1 MLLAS
6 SLLLVSILVAFKTR
20 LFTNRYF
27 KTLNYHHVRRIR
39 LKKKQIF
46 SIISSTAIFLSL
58 YSTAPTASANSKSLN
73 ELEQQKQELHQQS
86 DNLRGNINEAEQEM
100 QSLESEKQVLTE
112 DIAEI
117 QSNIDQVLGQIK
129 EQEEEIARL
138 EEEID
143 QLNNEI
149 EILKD
154 KIEKRNVALAGQA
167 REVQTTGS
175 PQNVIDIILSADSL
189 TDLIGQ
195 MEVIN
200 LLVNNNNSIMEDQI
214 ADQKQVEGKAEE
226 VRVAKEET
234 DQVKLDL
241 EVSRNNLVAQRMELD
256 HKIQVVSE
264 EFDLTTA
271 ERESLLGEQQAVAA
285 KTSEIETEISAE
297 NERIAAEERARKQ
310 REEEARRAEAAAQQ
324 EAIAKAEAAEK
335 EEQQVEQSKQVQ
347 TASSSQTSAPSSS
360 TPASST
366 PASPSPAPTPAPTPS
381 PDSGG
386 WTRPASGSVTSEYGY
401 RIHPI
406 EGTRKL
412 HAGIDIGGGGAIVA
426 AKSGTVVSASY
437 HNSFGYTVLIDH
449 GGGLR
454 TRYAHMTPSLRV
466 ASGQSVSAGQQI
478 GTMGTTGSSTGV
490 HLHFEVHQNGRP
502 VNPRGFVNF

>member
-1 MLLAS
+1 M
-6 SLLLVSILVAFKTR
+6 
-20 LFTNRYF
+20 
-27 KTLNYHHVRRIR
+27 
-39 LKKKQIF
+39 KKKQIF

-58 YSTAPTASANSKSLN
+58 YSTAPTASANSQSLN

-189 TDLIGQ
+189 TDLLGQ

-214 ADQKQVEGKAEE
+214 TDQKQVEGKAEE

-256 HKIQVVSE
+256 NKIQIVSE

-271 ERESLLGEQQAVAA
+271 ERESLLGEQQTVAA

-310 REEEARRAEAAAQQ
+310 REEEARIAEAEAQQ
-324 EAIAKAEAAEK
+324 QAKVKAEAAQK
-335 EEQQVEQSKQVQ
+335 EEQKAEQKAEQSKQVQ
-347 TASSSQTSAPSSS
+347 TASSSQTSAPASS

-366 PASPSPAPTPAPTPS
+366 PASPSPAPTPTPAPAPAPTPS

-386 WTRPASGSVTSEYGY
+386 WTRPASGAVTSEYGY
-401 RIHPI
+401 RTHPVH
-406 EGTRKL
+406 GTGRL

-426 AKSGTVVSASY
+426 AKSGTVVSASF
-437 HNSFGYTVLIDH
+437 HNSLGYNVLIDH

-454 TRYAHMTPSLRV
+454 TRYGHMTPSLRV
-466 ASGQSVSAGQQI
+466 APGQSVSAGQQI
-478 GTMGTTGSSTGV
+478 GTMGTTGTSTGV
-490 HLHFEVHQNGRP
+490 HLHFEIHQNGNP
-502 VNPRGFVNF
+502 VNPRGFMSF